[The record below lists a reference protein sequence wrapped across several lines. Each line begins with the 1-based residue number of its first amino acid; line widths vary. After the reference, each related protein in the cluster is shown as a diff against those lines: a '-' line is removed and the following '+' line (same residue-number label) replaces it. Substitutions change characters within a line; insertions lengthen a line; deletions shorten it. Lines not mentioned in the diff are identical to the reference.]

1 MSKKTQLEQRGDAR
15 VQLPERHQREWRDF
29 SLDEYIRE
37 DALVRTVVSYVD
49 SLDLSEL
56 YQKIKSTK
64 GNTGRN
70 AIDPRILFSLWLF
83 GTLEGVNSGRRLATL
98 ATRDLAYMWICG
110 DVSVNYHT
118 LCDFRTQHGDLL
130 ERILVDSIAVL
141 HRLDLVRLETIAQ
154 DGMRVRAS
162 AGSGSFRRQK
172 TIEEA
177 RETAESFLQDVLQR
191 DESSDDDDDSDK
203 RNPREKSARQ
213 RAARERVQR
222 LEEASLE
229 MEDMQERYQARN
241 KKVGEKN
248 KCSEPRVSTT
258 DPESRRMKMG
268 DNGFRPAFNVQ
279 FSNDADAL
287 LITGIAVSNS
297 GSDAGLL
304 EPMYNKFIE
313 QHGVVP
319 ESYIA
324 DGGFSKKQGVTAL
337 EKNGTKFYG
346 PLYNEQKLLEAGED
360 PYQPKPK
367 ENKHY
372 TAFRERM
379 GTDEAKA
386 IYKKRAAAAEFPNAI
401 CRNQGLSQ
409 FSVRGKVKAKA
420 QVTWHALAN
429 NLRRFM
435 NLTTQDEQTYLEVLM
450 TS

>member
-1 MSKKTQLEQRGDAR
+1 MSKKTQREQRGSAR
-15 VQLPERHQREWRDF
+15 VQLPERHQKQWRDF
-29 SLDEYIRE
+29 SLEEFIRE
-37 DALVRTVVSYVD
+37 DALVRTVVCYVD

-56 YQKIKSTK
+56 YSKIKSTK

-83 GTLEGVNSGRRLATL
+83 ATLEGVNSGRRIATL
-98 ATRDLAYMWICG
+98 TTRDLAYMWICG
-110 DVSVNYHT
+110 GVSVNYHT

-177 RETAESFLQDVLQR
+177 RATAESYLQDVIQQ
-191 DESSDDDDDSDK
+191 DENSDDDSDD
-203 RNPREKSARQ
+203 RTPRQKSAQQ
-213 RAARERVQR
+213 RAARERAER
-222 LEEASLE
+222 LAEASLE
-229 MEDMQERYQARN
+229 MEDMQERYQDRN

-279 FSNDADAL
+279 FSNDADLL
-287 LITGIAVSNS
+287 LITGVDVSS
-297 GSDAGLL
+297 AGSDAGLL
-304 EPMYNKFIE
+304 EPMYDKFIA
-313 QHGVVP
+313 QYDVVP
-319 ESYIA
+319 ERYLA

-346 PLYNEQKLLEAGED
+346 PLYNEQKLLDAGED

-372 TAFRERM
+372 TEFRERM
-379 GTDEAKA
+379 GTEEAKV
-386 IYKKRAAAAEFPNAI
+386 IYKRRAAAAEFPNAT
-401 CRNQGLSQ
+401 CRNQSLKQ
-409 FSVRGKVKAKA
+409 FSVRGKLKAKA
-420 QVTWHALAN
+420 QATWHALAHN
-429 NLRRFM
+429 FKRFK
-435 NLTTQDEQTYLEVLM
+435 NLTNSNKQSYLEVLM